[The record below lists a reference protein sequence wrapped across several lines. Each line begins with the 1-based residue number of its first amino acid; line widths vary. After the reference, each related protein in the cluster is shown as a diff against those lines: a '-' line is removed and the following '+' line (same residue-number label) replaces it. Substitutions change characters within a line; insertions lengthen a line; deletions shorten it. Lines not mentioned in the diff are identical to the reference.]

1 MQTTTQTQVI
11 TNVEILEDIASLRK
25 GVAVAVSEAT
35 KRIYGAERA
44 YAKALN
50 AQFSDFAWFT
60 IEHND
65 KSDNGKRVGAE
76 KSELYKELN
85 AAKHTNPSTVWA
97 RVRKYGEAEAK
108 LAGTHGFPAPKL
120 DEDGNVIT
128 EAEQGESG
136 SPKATRS
143 PMLRN
148 VQELTDL
155 WKFNAK
161 QENLDP
167 KIRQAQLHIG
177 QALMALGVDLGMLG

>member
-11 TNVEILEDIASLRK
+11 TNVEVLADIASLRK
-25 GVAVAVSEAT
+25 GVAEAVTRA
-35 KRIYGAERA
+35 YGAERA

-65 KSDNGKRVGAE
+65 KSDNGKRVSTE

-85 AAKHTNPSTVWA
+85 TAKHSNPSTVWA

-108 LAGTHGFPAPKL
+108 LAGTHGFAAPKL
-120 DEDGNVIT
+120 DDEGNVIT

-136 SPKATRS
+136 SPHAARS

-148 VQELTDL
+148 VQELTNL

>member
-1 MQTTTQTQVI
+1 MQTTTQPQVI
-11 TNVEILEDIASLRK
+11 TNVEVLADIASLRK
-25 GVAVAVSEAT
+25 GVAEAVTRA
-35 KRIYGAERA
+35 YGAERA

-50 AQFSDFAWFT
+50 AQFSDFTWFT

-65 KSDNGKRVGAE
+65 KTENGKRVGAE

-85 AAKHTNPSTVWA
+85 SAKHSNPSTVWA

-120 DEDGNVIT
+120 DDEGNVIT
-128 EAEQGESG
+128 EAEQSESG
-136 SPKATRS
+136 SPHAARS

-148 VQELTDL
+148 VQELTNL

-177 QALMALGVDLGMLG
+177 QALMSLGVDLGMLG